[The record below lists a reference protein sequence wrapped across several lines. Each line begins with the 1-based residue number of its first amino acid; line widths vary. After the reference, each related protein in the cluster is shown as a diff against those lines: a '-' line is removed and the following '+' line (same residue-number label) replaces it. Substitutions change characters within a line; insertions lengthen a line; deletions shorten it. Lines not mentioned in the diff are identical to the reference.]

1 MSQNKYDATEILQNR
16 NIFVFFFQICDT
28 LCEDQPK
35 KKLKKKRKKIFLR
48 EQKKKKKFLEK
59 EIKIPGKRKKKKKR
73 ETVLEKLNTR

>member
-35 KKLKKKRKKIFLR
+35 KKLKKKERKF
-48 EQKKKKKFLEK
+48 FLEN
-59 EIKIPGKRKKKKKR
+59 KKKKR
-73 ETVLEKLNTR
+73 NS